1 MPLFIKVITAKVKKQ
16 SDQKGSRNGFY
27 KHLMNGV
34 SNMLPFVVGGGIL
47 IAISF
52 MFGYNSANPDDPSYN
67 PIAAVINGHWRR

>member
-1 MPLFIKVITAKVKKQ
+1 MNSQ
-16 SDQKGSRNGFY
+16 QKEEESVQPIY

-52 MFGYNSANPDDPSYN
+52 MFGFNSSNP
-67 PIAAVINGHWRR
+67 G

>member
-1 MPLFIKVITAKVKKQ
+1 MDKEISVKEDA
-16 SDQKGSRNGFY
+16 STKGRGIGATLY

-52 MFGYNSANPDDPSYN
+52 MFGFNSSNPDDPSYN
-67 PIAAVINGHWRR
+67 PIAAALK